1 MDPVHFTIVGVAVA
15 LAALIVTLNGSL
27 RRDIDKRFDG
37 VDKRFDGVDKRFDG
51 IEERFDKRFDGIE
64 ERFGKRIDGIEERFD
79 KRIDGIEERFDKR
92 FDGTDRRL
100 DGFDGRLR
108 SVEQGLAEVLGKL
121 TFVESYILGRNDPA
135 PGETP
140 AE

>member
-1 MDPVHFTIVGVAVA
+1 MDPVHITIVGVAVA

-37 VDKRFDGVDKRFDG
+37 VDKR
-51 IEERFDKRFDGIE
+51 
-64 ERFGKRIDGIEERFD
+64 IDGIEERFD
-79 KRIDGIEERFDKR
+79 KRIDGIEERFEKRFDGIDKR
-92 FDGTDRRL
+92 FDGIDKRFDGIDRRL